1 MGLIYDWILFEGGII
16 VSWWLL
22 VTLAGVAVFPLCT
35 RLLSGLPD
43 KGYVLSRTVGLLVV
57 GYVFWI
63 LGVLGFLRN
72 NPGSIAFAWFVVL
85 VGSWTLYF
93 ALPGERINWREWWQ
107 ENRAIIITA
116 ELLFVVL
123 LFSWA
128 LVRASHP
135 SLVATEKPMEL
146 AFISAVQRSEAF
158 PPNDPWMSGYAISY
172 YHFGYIIAASL
183 STLSGIDSPVGF
195 NMMIALLFAL
205 TGLNT
210 LGVVYNL
217 IRSSAMRGIAA
228 PRGAAVSVGLL
239 GSVFVIL
246 LGNFQVPFIEVPY
259 QSGIQNEAYY
269 DFWDVQDRFD
279 SPTRVPAEEDTVNVL
294 GMPVLDPGQWSFW
307 WWFRASRV
315 INDREL
321 TELTA
326 DGMVQGQSVG
336 ANVINEFPQF
346 SFLLADVHPH
356 VLALPF
362 TVLAIG
368 LALNILLTWRPP
380 TRAETFFYGLAAG
393 GLMFLNVWD
402 GPIYVV
408 VLIGAEGLRRVMVGR
423 RLTVDDVW
431 RLALFG
437 GVLTALAFALYLPFF
452 ISFRSQASGIIP
464 TLQYATSFT
473 QFFIMFGPFIL
484 LLVPYLI
491 VEALR
496 GPMNWRAGATAAFS
510 IFLLLAGVMILLT
523 AVGSLVPEF
532 RQTVLRFVEA
542 RGGFDNVI
550 PLILARRVTDGLT
563 TLLLLIALGI
573 VVARLVPGPGKQQE
587 TTNPLN
593 YSASTGFALFMVACA
608 AGITLVPEFVYL
620 RDNFGVRINT
630 IFKFYYQGWVMFAIA
645 SAYAVYAMLL
655 NWDFSNA
662 ITRAVQ
668 LPTLVIVLLLGLLYP
683 SLGIHNRV
691 YIESGRASNPQ
702 LQDFTLDGG
711 PSLVSQDDYDAIMCL
726 DQLVEGDDVVI
737 AEAIGPAYRNQFG
750 RVGVL
755 TGMPIILGWEGHQR
769 QWRGSTYNMV
779 AGTRRDD
786 VERLYNDTFWD
797 SVTPIVERY
806 DIDYIFYGT
815 TERFGTGEV
824 DPFNPA
830 GEDKF
835 IENLEVVCQHGESLF
850 YRVTPRALEI
860 AGADISD

>member
-1 MGLIYDWILFEGGII
+1 
-16 VSWWLL
+16 
-22 VTLAGVAVFPLCT
+22 
-35 RLLSGLPD
+35 
-43 KGYVLSRTVGLLVV
+43 
-57 GYVFWI
+57 
-63 LGVLGFLRN
+63 
-72 NPGSIAFAWFVVL
+72 
-85 VGSWTLYF
+85 
-93 ALPGERINWREWWQ
+93 
-107 ENRAIIITA
+107 
-116 ELLFVVL
+116 
-123 LFSWA
+123 
-128 LVRASHP
+128 
-135 SLVATEKPMEL
+135 
-146 AFISAVQRSEAF
+146 
-158 PPNDPWMSGYAISY
+158 
-172 YHFGYIIAASL
+172 AASL

-217 IRSSAMRGIAA
+217 IRSSAVRGLTA

-239 GSVFVIL
+239 GAVFVIL
-246 LGNFQVPFIEVPY
+246 LGNFQVPFIELPY
-259 QSGIQNEAYY
+259 QSGVQNEAYY
-269 DFWDVQDRFD
+269 DFWDAQDRFD
-279 SPTRVPAEEDTVNVL
+279 APTRIPDESETTTIL
-294 GMPVLDPGQWSFW
+294 GLPVLDPARWSFW

-321 TELTA
+321 PELTA
-326 DGMVQGQSVG
+326 DGVVDGQPVG
-336 ANVINEFPQF
+336 ANVIDEFPQF

-362 TVLAIG
+362 TVMAIG

-380 TRAETFFYGLAAG
+380 NRTETFFYGLAAG

-402 GPIYVV
+402 GPIYIV
-408 VLIGAEGLRRVMVGR
+408 VLVGAEGLRRVMMHR
-423 RLTVDDVW
+423 KLIVDDVW

-437 GVLTALAFALYLPFF
+437 GVLAVLAFALYLPFF

-464 TLQYATSFT
+464 SIQYATPFT
-473 QFFIMFGPFIL
+473 QYFLMFGPFIL

-491 VEALR
+491 FESVR
-496 GPMNWRAGATAAFS
+496 GRMNWRAGITAAIS
-510 IFLLLAGVMILLT
+510 IFLLLAGVMILMT
-523 AVGSLVPEF
+523 AVGSLVPAF
-532 RQTVLRFVEA
+532 RDTALRFVEA

-563 TLLLLIALGI
+563 TLLLLIALGV
-573 VVARLVPGPGKQQE
+573 VVARLLPRTDK
-587 TTNPLN
+587 TNHDDSDLSYTP
-593 YSASTGFALFMVACA
+593 ATGFALFMVACA

-630 IFKFYYQGWVMFAIA
+630 IFKFYYQGWVMFSIA
-645 SAYAVYAMLL
+645 SAYAAYAMLADREATPVMRIVATPL
-655 NWDFSNA
+655 
-662 ITRAVQ
+662 
-668 LPTLVIVLLLGLLYP
+668 LVVVLVLGLLYP
-683 SLGIHNRV
+683 FLGIHNRV

-702 LQDFTLDGG
+702 LQAFTLDGG
-711 PSLVSQDDYDAIMCL
+711 PSLVSQDDYNALMCL

-769 QWRGSTYNMV
+769 QWRGATYPMV
-779 AGTRRDD
+779 AGTRRED

-835 IENLEVVCQHGESLF
+835 IENLEVVCQHGDSLF

-860 AGADISD
+860 AGADIRE